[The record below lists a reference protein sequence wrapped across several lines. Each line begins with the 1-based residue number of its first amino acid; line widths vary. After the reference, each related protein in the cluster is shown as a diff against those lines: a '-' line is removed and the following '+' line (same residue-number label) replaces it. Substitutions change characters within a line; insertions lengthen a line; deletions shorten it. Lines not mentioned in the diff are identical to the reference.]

1 MNIRHAAA
9 ADIDNMVSLLE
20 ELFAIEDDFL
30 IDRCVQ
36 RQGLELLLKDPEA
49 TVLVADVM
57 GSVVGMATMQRL
69 VSTAA
74 GGYVG
79 LIEDVVVAGPF
90 RGRRIGTQLL
100 ESLIDESDKKN
111 YLRLALAADERNIR
125 AIALY
130 ELHGFRIGRMGMM
143 YRNI

>member
-1 MNIRHAAA
+1 MNIRHAVA

-20 ELFAIEDDFL
+20 ELFAIEDDFP
-30 IDRCVQ
+30 IDRFAQ

-49 TVLVADVM
+49 IVLVAEEM
-57 GSVVGMATMQRL
+57 GNVVGMATMQRL

-79 LIEDVVVAGPF
+79 LIEDVVVAGSF
-90 RGRRIGTQLL
+90 RGEGIGTQLL
-100 ESLIDESDKKN
+100 ESLIEESDKKN

-125 AIALY
+125 AIAFY
-130 ELHGFRIGRMGMM
+130 EHYGFHVGRMGMM
-143 YRNI
+143 YRNV